1 MHAPYKPLNK
11 LGGQS
16 VAAIP
21 ITTAMVDA
29 ALRATAAQPLPDD
42 LPIFEVGD
50 LVVYPAHGVG
60 KVDRIGMEEMAG
72 HQLHLIQISFEE
84 NRMTLRVP
92 VRQAAVTGLR
102 KIGTAEAMTEVLT
115 ILSGRSRVSRMIWA
129 KRGQE
134 YLAKINSGNLK
145 QLAEVV
151 RDLRGAG
158 DGSGTSYSQRNLFEL
173 GIERLAGEF
182 AAASGID
189 KASAMERLTTT
200 LQTARTN
207 DTARTARVAAAA
219 VEAAEAAEV
228 AALAAT

>member
-1 MHAPYKPLNK
+1 M
-11 LGGQS
+11 
-16 VAAIP
+16 AAIP

-29 ALRATAAQPLPDD
+29 ALVATAAQSVPADATT
-42 LPIFEVGD
+42 FEVGD

-60 KVDRIGMEEMAG
+60 KVDRVGLEEMAG
-72 HQLHLIQISFEE
+72 HRLHLIQISFEE

-92 VRQAAVTGLR
+92 VAQARATGLR
-102 KIGTAEAMTEVLT
+102 KIASPEALSEVLT

-134 YLAKINSGNLK
+134 YLAKINSGDLK

-173 GIERLAGEF
+173 GVDRLAGEF
-182 AAASGID
+182 AAASGTD
-189 KASAMERLTTT
+189 KAAAIARLSAT
-200 LQTARTN
+200 LQTARSA
-207 DTARTARVAAAA
+207 DTTRAERAAAVAAA
-219 VEAAEAAEV
+219 
-228 AALAAT
+228 

>member
-1 MHAPYKPLNK
+1 M
-11 LGGQS
+11 
-16 VAAIP
+16 AAIP

-29 ALRATAAQPLPDD
+29 ALGATAAQALPADATT
-42 LPIFEVGD
+42 FQAGD

-60 KVDRIGMEEMAG
+60 RVDRVGMEEMAG
-72 HQLHLIQISFEE
+72 HKLHLIQISFEE

-92 VRQAAVTGLR
+92 VAQARATGLR
-102 KIGTAEAMTEVLT
+102 KIATAEAMADVLV

-134 YLAKINSGNLK
+134 YLAKINSGDLK

-173 GIERLAGEF
+173 GIDRLAGEF
-182 AAASGID
+182 AAASGTD
-189 KASAMERLTTT
+189 KADAMVRLTAT
-200 LQTARTN
+200 LQTARSA
-207 DTARTARVAAAA
+207 DTTRVERAAAAA
-219 VEAAEAAEV
+219 VAAA
-228 AALAAT
+228 